1 MTGIAVASVVATGI
15 GTYMSVQGQRNAADA
30 AEKTADYN
38 AKIQRDQAMQENAA
52 AAENARRKAR
62 ENARIIGRQRAI
74 IAQSGLAMEGT
85 PLAVLGETASM
96 LQRDILD
103 MGYDAQNKVNNL
115 QAGANMS
122 LWQGKNQASALR
134 TEALTTGLAGVA
146 SMGSG
151 YMKATGNE
159 AWLAQKQSN
168 KSLKFP

>member
-1 MTGIAVASVVATGI
+1 MSFVAIAVGVSAVATGI
-15 GTYMSVQGQRNAADA
+15 GTYMSVQGQRAAA
-30 AEKTADYN
+30 AQAESTAKYN
-38 AKIQRDQAMQENAA
+38 ARIQRDQAMQENAA

-103 MGYDAQNKVNNL
+103 MGYDAQNKVNSL

-134 TEALTTGLAGVA
+134 TQSLTTGLAGVA
-146 SMGSG
+146 GMANGYLSASG
-151 YMKATGNE
+151 KTAPKTTV
-159 AWLAQKQSN
+159 
-168 KSLKFP
+168 

>member
-1 MTGIAVASVVATGI
+1 MTGIAVASVVATGV
-15 GTYMSVQGQRNAADA
+15 GTYMSVQGQRNAAAA

-38 AKIQRDQAMQENAA
+38 AKIQRAQAMQEGEA

-85 PLAVLGETASM
+85 PLAVLGETTSM

-103 MGYDAQNKVNNL
+103 MGYEASNRMRTL
-115 QAGANMS
+115 QASANMG

-134 TEALTTGLAGVA
+134 TEALTTGLAGVS
-146 SMGSG
+146 SMATG
-151 YMKATGNE
+151 YMSATGYNTP
-159 AWLAQKQSN
+159 KP
-168 KSLKFP
+168 KTTP